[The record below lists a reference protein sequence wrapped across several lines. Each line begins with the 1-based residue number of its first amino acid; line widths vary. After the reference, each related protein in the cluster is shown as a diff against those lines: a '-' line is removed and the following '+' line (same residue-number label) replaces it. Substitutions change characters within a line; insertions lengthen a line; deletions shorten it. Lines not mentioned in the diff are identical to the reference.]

1 MGRLFDRLSSFE
13 ALHAAATRALRGKRD
28 KPVAAAFFAAL
39 ERNLFDLSDE
49 LRSRSYQPGAYRS
62 FWIHDPK
69 PRLISAAPFRDR
81 VVHHAFTAA
90 VEPLFERRFI
100 HHSYACRV
108 GRGSHRALEQ
118 FVRWGRG
125 ARWVLKLD
133 VAKFFPSIDH
143 EILKS
148 RLDRVLYDSD
158 VRALAHRIIDGSNAQ
173 EEVRFYFPR
182 DDLLTRLERRV
193 GLPIGNLTSQFFGN
207 VYLDSL
213 DHLVTDR
220 LRFGRYLR
228 YVDDLCVFA
237 DDKGAL
243 TELRAAIA
251 EHLLGQRLRLN
262 EGKSRLRQLREGV
275 VFLGFVV
282 RPHDLRL
289 AGTAVRRNRR
299 RVRGLRRGYAERGL
313 DWAEVER
320 SLRAFE
326 AHAEHGATR
335 ALQRSVARASVFR
348 RAW

>member
-1 MGRLFDRLSSFE
+1 M
-13 ALHAAATRALRGKRD
+13 
-28 KPVAAAFFAAL
+28 
-39 ERNLFDLSDE
+39 
-49 LRSRSYQPGAYRS
+49 
-62 FWIHDPK
+62 
-69 PRLISAAPFRDR
+69 
-81 VVHHAFTAA
+81 
-90 VEPLFERRFI
+90 
-100 HHSYACRV
+100 
-108 GRGSHRALEQ
+108 
-118 FVRWGRG
+118 
-125 ARWVLKLD
+125 LKLD